1 MVTPITATLNSAA
14 SGTARQLFYWISLLV
29 VTLIAA
35 LTVMEAFGIYYF
47 PHRSWSEG
55 NNAKVIQIR
64 GGALYH
70 RYISVKP
77 SDLRLQ
83 FPVGVQP
90 TFMGVLAEIRP
101 TDARGKLFL
110 RLMTLPEDLFLLAL
124 VWLVRS
130 MVLSAWAGQAGELTP
145 FIRDNVRRL
154 RWIAGL
160 LAALWVYHLFLP
172 TLTDELSFYAGPTP
186 NALNN
191 FGANQ
196 GVGEYIPWYLTN
208 GYLAVALLLLILAQV
223 FSYGVRLQKDVEG
236 LV

>member
-1 MVTPITATLNSAA
+1 MFTPITATLNPSA
-14 SGTARQLFYWISLLV
+14 SGTARHLFSWISLLV
-29 VTLIAA
+29 VALVAA
-35 LTVMEAFGIYYF
+35 LTLLEAFGVYIY

-55 NNAKVIQIR
+55 INPMVIQIR
-64 GGALYH
+64 GGAGYYE
-70 RYISVKP
+70 YISVKP

-83 FPVGVQP
+83 FPAGVQP
-90 TFMGVLAEIRP
+90 TFMGVLAPIRP
-101 TDARGKLFL
+101 PDARGKLFL
-110 RLMTLPEDLFLLAL
+110 RLMTLPGDLFFLAL

-130 MVLSAWAGQAGELTP
+130 MVLSAWAGQSGEVTP

-154 RWIAGL
+154 RWMAGL

-172 TLTDELSFYAGPTP
+172 TLTGELSFYAGATP

-191 FGANQ
+191 FGQAA
-196 GVGEYIPWYLTN
+196 GEDIPWYLSN
-208 GYLAVALLLLILAQV
+208 GSLAVALLLLILAQV

>member
-1 MVTPITATLNSAA
+1 MLI
-14 SGTARQLFYWISLLV
+14 
-29 VTLIAA
+29 VTLVAA
-35 LTVMEAFGIYYF
+35 ITVMEAFDVYFF

-55 NNAKVIQIR
+55 INPKVIQLR
-64 GGALYH
+64 GGALYY
-70 RYISVKP
+70 RYVSVEP

-83 FPVGVQP
+83 LPAGVQP
-90 TFMGVLAEIRP
+90 TFMGVLSEIKP
-101 TDARGKLFL
+101 ADARGKLFL
-110 RLMTLPEDLFLLAL
+110 RLMTLPEDLFFLGL

-130 MVLSAWAGQAGELTP
+130 MVLSAWAGQAGEITP

-172 TLTDELSFYAGPTP
+172 TLTDELSFYAGTAP

-191 FGANQ
+191 FGRA
-196 GVGEYIPWYLTN
+196 VGPDIPWYLTN

-223 FSYGVRLQKDVEG
+223 FSCGVRLQKDVEG

>member
-1 MVTPITATLNSAA
+1 MFTSMTAALHPAA
-14 SGTARQLFYWISLLV
+14 SGTVRRLFYWISLLA
-29 VTLIAA
+29 VTLIAVFT
-35 LTVMEAFGIYYF
+35 LLEAFGVYFF

-55 NNAKVIQIR
+55 INARVIQIR
-64 GGALYH
+64 GGARYY
-70 RYISVKP
+70 RYISVTS

-83 FPVGVQP
+83 VPAGLQP

-110 RLMTLPEDLFLLAL
+110 RLMTLPEDLFFLAL

-130 MVLSAWAGQAGELTP
+130 MVLSAWTGQSGEITP
-145 FIRDNVRRL
+145 FIRGNVRRL

-172 TLTDELSFYAGPTP
+172 TLTGELSVYTAQR
-186 NALNN
+186 NAINN
-191 FGANQ
+191 FGQA
-196 GVGEYIPWYLTN
+196 VGEDIPWYLTN

-223 FSYGVRLQKDVEG
+223 FSYGVRLEKDVEG

>member
-14 SGTARQLFYWISLLV
+14 GGIARQLFYWISLLV

-35 LTVMEAFGIYYF
+35 ITLMEAFGVYYF

-55 NNAKVIQIR
+55 INPKVIQFR
-64 GGALYH
+64 GGANYY
-70 RYISVKP
+70 RYIGVNP

-83 FPVGVQP
+83 LPAGIQP
-90 TFMGVLAEIRP
+90 TFMGVLAPIRP
-101 TDARGKLFL
+101 TDGRGTVFL
-110 RLMTLPEDLFLLAL
+110 RLMTLPEDLFFLAL

-130 MVLSAWAGQAGELTP
+130 MVLSAWARQSGEVTP
-145 FIRDNVRRL
+145 FIRGNVRRL
-154 RWIAGL
+154 RWIAAL

-172 TLTDELSFYAGPTP
+172 TFTDELSFYAGASP

-191 FGANQ
+191 FGQA
-196 GVGEYIPWYLTN
+196 VGEDIPWYLTN

>member
-1 MVTPITATLNSAA
+1 MVTPITATLNASA
-14 SGTARQLFYWISLLV
+14 SGTARRLFYWISMLV
-29 VTLIAA
+29 VILIAA
-35 LTVMEAFGIYYF
+35 ITVMEAFGVYFF

-55 NNAKVIQIR
+55 INAKVIQVQ
-64 GGALYH
+64 GGAFYY
-70 RYISVKP
+70 RYISIKP
-77 SDLRLQ
+77 SDVRLQ
-83 FPVGVQP
+83 LPAGMKP

-110 RLMTLPEDLFLLAL
+110 RLMTLPEDLFLLGL
-124 VWLVRS
+124 IWLVRG
-130 MVLSAWAGQAGELTP
+130 MVLSAWAGQAGEVTP
-145 FIRDNVRRL
+145 FIRENVRRL

-172 TLTDELSFYAGPTP
+172 SLTDELSAYAGPSR

-191 FGANQ
+191 FSQ
-196 GVGEYIPWYLTN
+196 GGVAEIIPWYLTN

-223 FSYGVRLQKDVEG
+223 FSYGVRLEKDVEG

>member
-1 MVTPITATLNSAA
+1 MFTTITATLSPSAG
-14 SGTARQLFYWISLLV
+14 GTVRRLFYWMSMV
-29 VTLIAA
+29 VVMLIAA
-35 LTVMEAFGIYYF
+35 VTVLEAFGIYFF
-47 PHRSWSEG
+47 PHHSWSEG
-55 NNAKVIQIR
+55 INPKVIQIR
-64 GGALYH
+64 GVALYH
-70 RYISVKP
+70 EYIIVKP

-83 FPVGVQP
+83 LPAGVQP
-90 TFMGVLAEIRP
+90 TFMGVAAVIKP

-110 RLMTLPEDLFLLAL
+110 RLMTLPEDLFFLAL

-130 MVLSAWAGQAGELTP
+130 MVLSAWAGQSGEVTP

-172 TLTDELSFYAGPTP
+172 RLTDELSVYSAQR

-191 FGANQ
+191 LFQ
-196 GVGEYIPWYLTN
+196 FVGEDTPWYLTN

>member
-1 MVTPITATLNSAA
+1 MVTPIAATLHSTV
-14 SGTARQLFYWISLLV
+14 SGTARRLFYWLSMV
-29 VTLIAA
+29 VVLLIAA

-55 NNAKVIQIR
+55 INPSVIQTNA
-64 GGALYH
+64 GAVYYTYL
-70 RYISVKP
+70 RITP
-77 SDLRLQ
+77 PDLRFALPDEVRPM
-83 FPVGVQP
+83 FLGVFADITQ
-90 TFMGVLAEIRP
+90 

-110 RLMTLPEDLFLLAL
+110 RLMTLPEDLVLLAL
-124 VWLVRS
+124 VWLVRG
-130 MVLSAWAGQAGELTP
+130 MVLSAWVGQSDEITP

-154 RWIAGL
+154 RYMASL

-172 TLTDELSFYAGPTP
+172 TFTDELSFYAGATR
-186 NALNN
+186 NAVNN
-191 FGANQ
+191 LDRGIGQPF
-196 GVGEYIPWYLTN
+196 PWYMTN

>member
-1 MVTPITATLNSAA
+1 MFTPITATLNSTAT
-14 SGTARQLFYWISLLV
+14 GTARQLFYWISMLV
-29 VTLIAA
+29 VTLIAT
-35 LTVMEAFGIYYF
+35 LTVMEAFGVYIF

-55 NNAKVIQIR
+55 INPKVIQIR
-64 GGALYH
+64 GVALYH
-70 RYISVKP
+70 EYLIVKP

-83 FPVGVQP
+83 LPAGVQP
-90 TFMGVLAEIRP
+90 TFMGVAAEIKP

-110 RLMTLPEDLFLLAL
+110 RLMTLPEDLFFLAL

-130 MVLSAWAGQAGELTP
+130 MVLSAWAGQSGEVTP

-160 LAALWVYHLFLP
+160 LTALWVYHLFLP
-172 TLTDELSFYAGPTP
+172 RLTDELSVYSAQR

-191 FGANQ
+191 LGQF
-196 GVGEYIPWYLTN
+196 VGEDTPWYLTN

>member
-1 MVTPITATLNSAA
+1 MVTHITATLNSAA
-14 SGTARQLFYWISLLV
+14 SGTARQLFYWISLLLV
-29 VTLIAA
+29 ALIAA
-35 LTVMEAFGIYYF
+35 ITVMEAIGVYFF

-55 NNAKVIQIR
+55 INPKVIQIR
-64 GGALYH
+64 GVALYY

-83 FPVGVQP
+83 LPAGVQP
-90 TFMGVLAEIRP
+90 TFMGVLAEIKP
-101 TDARGKLFL
+101 ADPRGKLFL
-110 RLMTLPEDLFLLAL
+110 RLMTLPEDLFSLAL

-130 MVLSAWAGQAGELTP
+130 MVLSAWARQAGEVTP
-145 FIRDNVRRL
+145 FIRENVRRL

-172 TLTDELSFYAGPTP
+172 TLTGELSFYAGATP

-191 FGANQ
+191 FGEA
-196 GVGEYIPWYLTN
+196 VGEDTPWYLTN
-208 GYLAVALLLLILAQV
+208 GYLAVVLLLLILAQV
-223 FSYGVRLQKDVEG
+223 FSFGVRLQKDVEG

>member
-1 MVTPITATLNSAA
+1 MVTPITATLNSSA
-14 SGTARQLFYWISLLV
+14 SGTARQFFYWISMLV

-35 LTVMEAFGIYYF
+35 LTVMEAFGVYYF

-55 NNAKVIQIR
+55 INPRVIRIR
-64 GGALYH
+64 GGALYYE
-70 RYISVKP
+70 YISVKP
-77 SDLRLQ
+77 SDLGLQ
-83 FPVGVQP
+83 LPAGVQP

-110 RLMTLPEDLFLLAL
+110 RLMTLPEDLFFLAL

-130 MVLSAWAGQAGELTP
+130 MVLSAWAGQSGEVTP

-172 TLTDELSFYAGPTP
+172 TLTDELSFYS
-186 NALNN
+186 ALNN
-191 FGANQ
+191 FGQ
-196 GVGEYIPWYLTN
+196 GVGEDTPWYLTN

>member
-1 MVTPITATLNSAA
+1 MFTPITATLNPSA
-14 SGTARQLFYWISLLV
+14 SGTARRLFYWISLLV

-35 LTVMEAFGIYYF
+35 LTVLEAFGVYYF

-55 NNAKVIQIR
+55 ISPRVIQTR

-70 RYISVKP
+70 EYIAVKP
-77 SDLRLQ
+77 SDLQLQ
-83 FPVGVQP
+83 LPAGVQP
-90 TFMGVLAEIRP
+90 TFMGVAAAVRP

-110 RLMTLPEDLFLLAL
+110 RLMTLPEDLFFLAL

-130 MVLSAWAGQAGELTP
+130 MVLSAWAGQSGEVTP

-154 RWIAGL
+154 RWIAAL
-160 LAALWVYHLFLP
+160 LAALWVYHLCLP
-172 TLTDELSFYAGPTP
+172 TLTDELSLYS
-186 NALNN
+186 ALND
-191 FGANQ
+191 FGPII
-196 GVGEYIPWYLTN
+196 GEDIPWYLTN
-208 GYLAVALLLLILAQV
+208 GSLAVALLLLILAQV